1 MVRARCLEVPLTL
14 EALRRYTVAR
24 TLFAPTTPGP
34 GYHQT
39 RFCAGGPDSHP
50 RTPRTE
56 LTTVRRTQMDAVL
69 AYVQER
75 GVVHPRE
82 VDGATLAT
90 RRPWPMN
97 WSTWVPFCI

>member
-1 MVRARCLEVPLTL
+1 MVRARCLEVTLTL
-14 EALRRYTVAR
+14 EALRRYAVAR
-24 TLFAPTTPGP
+24 TLFAP
-34 GYHQT
+34 
-39 RFCAGGPDSHP
+39 
-50 RTPRTE
+50 RTE
-56 LTTVRRTQMDAVL
+56 LTAVRRTHMDALL

-82 VDGATLAT
+82 VDGAALAT

>member
-1 MVRARCLEVPLTL
+1 
-14 EALRRYTVAR
+14 
-24 TLFAPTTPGP
+24 
-34 GYHQT
+34 
-39 RFCAGGPDSHP
+39 
-50 RTPRTE
+50 
-56 LTTVRRTQMDAVL
+56 MDAVL